1 MSDQSLTKSPQST
14 SNLHWALI
22 VLCILLP
29 WVGIIAALGCL
40 VVGLVRD
47 GTRYLKFSKQLFLW
61 SIVAILM
68 WLGLSLLLSSIPF
81 VGTWTPSR
89 P

>member
-1 MSDQSLTKSPQST
+1 MSDQSLTKSPKST
-14 SNLHWALI
+14 SNLHWAL
-22 VLCILLP
+22 VALCILLP
-29 WVGIIAALGCL
+29 LVGIIAALGCL

-47 GTRYLKFSKQLFLW
+47 GTRYFKVSKQLFLW

-68 WLGLSLLLSSIPF
+68 WLGLSLLLSDIPF